1 MTSPPDGRRSGYRR
15 FAASASL
22 GVLELVLAAALAAPP
37 PSINTADA
45 ATLAAAGESLYRTGT
60 RRDGSALEAIVRND
74 VAISPNTVTCEGCH
88 RRSGLGTSEGRIRTP
103 PITGTV
109 LFDART
115 APDPRPAYDARALR
129 RALVEG
135 IGADGQS
142 LDPLMPRYRL
152 RDADVAALQAYLR
165 YLGSD
170 AAPGVTDTD
179 IRLVTIVAKSTPARQ
194 RAALQQV
201 IERYV
206 QNKNAG
212 SRREAARAA
221 AARRHAFGD
230 RRDRA
235 FRRWTWTVW
244 ELTGDDADW
253 PAQLESLYAQA
264 PPFAVLSGA
273 TGHSWVTVSRFCER
287 KALPCVLPITDVA
300 ATGTSDFYTLYFS
313 AATELEARVA
323 ARDLTGDTSIRSDRL
338 LLLYTDDDKGRA
350 AAKSWREA
358 LVPSST
364 QAIAVR
370 SVPTGHVP
378 ATAEWQSLLERERP
392 DVLMAWLPDAALTTL
407 ADASRGTKSLPMR
420 IYTLASFAAWADADV
435 PSPLRSRLR
444 HIYPYRLPQSGRSQF
459 PREQVWLKGQ
469 GFENLERETA
479 VRALFA
485 CHALGEGL
493 ADIGANFSR
502 DYLLES
508 LEHVLDGTEMNT
520 IFPHTTLGPGQRYL
534 SRGAYVTELSPRGA
548 TDPFARAE
556 WIQP

>member
-1 MTSPPDGRRSGYRR
+1 M
-15 FAASASL
+15 
-22 GVLELVLAAALAAPP
+22 LAAAL
-37 PSINTADA
+37 TALSWSANACSSDVDPV
-45 ATLAAAGESLYRTGT
+45 AAGEALYRTGT
-60 RRDGSALEAIVRND
+60 RGDGSILEAVVRQD
-74 VAISPNTVTCEGCH
+74 VSISARAVTCEGCH

-109 LFDART
+109 LFDAQT
-115 APDPRPAYDARALR
+115 APSPRPAYDARSLR
-129 RALVEG
+129 RALMQG
-135 IGADGQS
+135 IGADGRP

-152 RDADVAALQAYLR
+152 RDADIPALQAYLK

-170 AAPGVTDTD
+170 PAPGVSDTD
-179 IRLVTIVAKSTPARQ
+179 IRLVTIVAESTPALQ

-221 AARRHAFGD
+221 AARRHAFGE

-235 FRRWTWTVW
+235 FRHWSWTVW
-244 ELTGDDADW
+244 ELKGDEAGW

-273 TGHSWVTVSRFCER
+273 TGDSWSTVSRFCES
-287 KALPCVLPITDVA
+287 KALPCVLPITHV
-300 ATGTSDFYTLYFS
+300 TGTGDTDYYTLYFS
-313 AATELEARVA
+313 AATELESRVA
-323 ARDLTGDTSIRSDRL
+323 ARDLTRDASIRSEHL
-338 LLLYTDDDKGRA
+338 LLLHTDDEKGRTA
-350 AAKSWREA
+350 AASWRKA
-358 LVPSST
+358 LSPSPTRSIV
-364 QAIAVR
+364 AR
-370 SVPTGHVP
+370 SVPADHVP
-378 ATAEWQSLLERERP
+378 TAAEWQTLLDRERP
-392 DVLMAWLPDAALTTL
+392 DVLMALLPDAALNTF
-407 ADASRGTKSLPMR
+407 ADASRGAKSLPSR
-420 IYTLASFAAWADADV
+420 IYTLGSFASWRDADI
-435 PSPLRSRLR
+435 PPRLRSRLR

-459 PREQVWLKGQ
+459 PREQVWLQGQ
-469 GFENLERETA
+469 GFENLDRETA